1 MKNRL
6 VIAVSGVVCLAAL
19 AVAFFVFLW
28 PRFNKDSEEET
39 TAAGTAAATKAPYT
53 ATTKTKS
60 ANEAPSTM
68 SIFDL
73 GEARLI
79 VTKTERSFD
88 IDVEPVPDVQIFTNP
103 EVGTVIVDGLN
114 YTHEREWGVGEER
127 HREKLNTPGKISITG
142 VSETSI
148 DLLVLYEDDP
158 EDTKVFEG
166 PEDEN
171 GKRPQFG
178 FGASRLEYKIK
189 AGLVK
194 EETYTTREGQTIT
207 FKYEFD
213 RGPGYEFYQD
223 TE

>member
-88 IDVEPVPDVQIFTNP
+88 IDVEPVPDVQIYTNP
-103 EVGTVIVDGLN
+103 EVGTVVVDGLFMVSE
-114 YTHEREWGVGEER
+114 YTERDDFGERRER
-127 HREKLNTPGKISITG
+127 KTTPGSIYITG

-148 DLLVLYEDDP
+148 DLLADYHEEINEGDETTVWMG
-158 EDTKVFEG
+158 KVYKAGGMTRE
-166 PEDEN
+166 
-171 GKRPQFG
+171 Q
-178 FGASRLEYKIK
+178 KIK
-189 AGLVK
+189 VSLDK
-194 EETYTTREGQTIT
+194 EETFITDDGQTIT

-213 RGPGYEFYQD
+213 RGPGYEFYKE

>member
-88 IDVEPVPDVQIFTNP
+88 IDVEPVPDVQIYTNP
-103 EVGTVIVDGLN
+103 EAGTVVVDGLFMVSE
-114 YTHEREWGVGEER
+114 HVERDDFGERRER
-127 HREKLNTPGKISITG
+127 KTTPGSCSRNRAQVRSSWRATAKGSACRRRSATARFC
-142 VSETSI
+142 SERAA
-148 DLLVLYEDDP
+148 P
-158 EDTKVFEG
+158 
-166 PEDEN
+166 
-171 GKRPQFG
+171 
-178 FGASRLEYKIK
+178 
-189 AGLVK
+189 
-194 EETYTTREGQTIT
+194 
-207 FKYEFD
+207 
-213 RGPGYEFYQD
+213 
-223 TE
+223 